1 LSGRLDFEVLRIAF
15 DLEQPGAAAAG
26 VVLANTLLDLTVLSD
41 CGESS
46 MAALTDSQQLVLLQ
60 INRGIISNFTLQY
73 CIFTI
78 FDIEKLHLDAIQNVN
93 VAIIDDH
100 EKVQAVLALQE
111 TDRLDVLVEL
121 RLHDVPR
128 ELEVL

>member
-1 LSGRLDFEVLRIAF
+1 M
-15 DLEQPGAAAAG
+15 
-26 VVLANTLLDLTVLSD
+26 LADTLLDLTVLSD

-46 MAALTDSQQLVLLQ
+46 MAALADSQKLVLLE
-60 INRGIISNFTLQY
+60 INRGIISHFTLQY
-73 CIFTI
+73 CLFTI

-121 RLHDVPR
+121 RLYYVPR